1 MRVLV
6 ARCSIGYSGRLT
18 TRLASGDRIVIFK
31 DDGSVCVHGP
41 KGFKPINYM
50 SGPTV
55 LEETAGLITIR
66 RPATGETLMI
76 EIEEIIADSTHTL
89 EDNASLEREGR
100 ELELHALLERSP
112 DLIEE
117 GIEVLEREHITDV
130 GPVDFICKDTEGRI
144 VLVEVKRVKAVAAAV
159 EQVVRYR
166 EHVEKDAAFAGARAI
181 VLAPEFKERLVQL
194 GSDAVGSTPEQWSE
208 FIKTEIE
215 KWEKI
220 AKIAGVKA
228 GD

>member
-76 EIEEIIADSTHTL
+76 EIEEVIADSTHAL

-117 GIEVLEREHITDV
+117 GLEVLEREHITDV

-166 EHVEKDAAFAGARAI
+166 EHVEKDATFAGARAI
-181 VLAPEFKERLVQL
+181 VLAPEFAPQARNLAERRNVECVTLDVAALYAGTKPDPQL
-194 GSDAVGSTPEQWSE
+194 
-208 FIKTEIE
+208 F
-215 KWEKI
+215 
-220 AKIAGVKA
+220 
-228 GD
+228 

>member
-55 LEETAGLITIR
+55 LEEVAGLITIH

-76 EIEEIIADSTHTL
+76 EVEDVIADSTHAL

-166 EHVEKDAAFAGARAI
+166 EHVEKDATFAGARAI
-181 VLAPEFKERLVQL
+181 VLAPEFAPQARNLAERRNVECVTLDVAALYAGTEPDPQL
-194 GSDAVGSTPEQWSE
+194 
-208 FIKTEIE
+208 F
-215 KWEKI
+215 
-220 AKIAGVKA
+220 
-228 GD
+228 

>member
-18 TRLASGDRIVIFK
+18 TRLASGDRIIIFK

-55 LEETAGLITIR
+55 LEEVAGLITIR

-76 EIEEIIADSTHTL
+76 EIEDVIADSTHAL

-144 VLVEVKRVKAVAAAV
+144 VLVVVKRVKAVAAAV

-166 EHVEKDAAFAGARAI
+166 EHVEKDATFAGARAI
-181 VLAPEFKERLVQL
+181 VLAPEFAPQARNLAERRNVECVTLDVAALYAGTEPDPQL
-194 GSDAVGSTPEQWSE
+194 
-208 FIKTEIE
+208 F
-215 KWEKI
+215 
-220 AKIAGVKA
+220 
-228 GD
+228 

>member
-1 MRVLV
+1 VRVLV

-76 EIEEIIADSTHTL
+76 EIEEIIADSTHAL

-166 EHVEKDAAFAGARAI
+166 EHVEKDATFAGARAI
-181 VLAPEFKERLVQL
+181 VLAPEFAPQARNLAERRNVECVTLDVAALYAGTEPDPQL
-194 GSDAVGSTPEQWSE
+194 
-208 FIKTEIE
+208 F
-215 KWEKI
+215 
-220 AKIAGVKA
+220 
-228 GD
+228 

>member
-1 MRVLV
+1 VRVLV

-76 EIEEIIADSTHTL
+76 EIEEVIADSTHAL

-117 GIEVLEREHITDV
+117 GLEVLEREHITDV

-166 EHVEKDAAFAGARAI
+166 EHVEKDATFTGARAI
-181 VLAPEFKERLVQL
+181 VLAPEFAPQARNLAERRNVECVTLDVAALYAGTEPDPQL
-194 GSDAVGSTPEQWSE
+194 
-208 FIKTEIE
+208 F
-215 KWEKI
+215 
-220 AKIAGVKA
+220 
-228 GD
+228 

>member
-18 TRLASGDRIVIFK
+18 TRLASGDRIIIFK

-41 KGFKPINYM
+41 KGLKPINYM

-55 LEETAGLITIR
+55 LEEVAGLITIR

-76 EIEEIIADSTHTL
+76 EIEDVIADSTHAL

-166 EHVEKDAAFAGARAI
+166 EHVEKDATFAGARAI
-181 VLAPEFKERLVQL
+181 VLAPEFAPQARNLAERRNVECVTLDVAALYAGTEPDPQL
-194 GSDAVGSTPEQWSE
+194 
-208 FIKTEIE
+208 F
-215 KWEKI
+215 
-220 AKIAGVKA
+220 
-228 GD
+228 

>member
-18 TRLASGDRIVIFK
+18 TRLASGDSIVIFK

-76 EIEEIIADSTHTL
+76 EIEEVIADSTHAL

-117 GIEVLEREHITDV
+117 GLEVLEREHITDV

-166 EHVEKDAAFAGARAI
+166 EHVEKDATFAGARAI
-181 VLAPEFKERLVQL
+181 VLAPEFAPQARNLAERRNVECVTLDVAALYAGTEPDPQL
-194 GSDAVGSTPEQWSE
+194 
-208 FIKTEIE
+208 F
-215 KWEKI
+215 
-220 AKIAGVKA
+220 
-228 GD
+228 

>member
-166 EHVEKDAAFAGARAI
+166 EHVEKDATFAGARAI
-181 VLAPEFKERLVQL
+181 VLAPEFAPQARNLAERRNVECVTLDVAALYAGTEPDPQL
-194 GSDAVGSTPEQWSE
+194 
-208 FIKTEIE
+208 F
-215 KWEKI
+215 
-220 AKIAGVKA
+220 
-228 GD
+228 

>member
-76 EIEEIIADSTHTL
+76 EIEDVIADSTHAL

-117 GIEVLEREHITDV
+117 GLEVLEREHITDV

-166 EHVEKDAAFAGARAI
+166 EHVEKDATFAGARAI
-181 VLAPEFKERLVQL
+181 VLAPEFAPQARNLAERRNVECVTLDVAALYAGTEPDPQL
-194 GSDAVGSTPEQWSE
+194 
-208 FIKTEIE
+208 F
-215 KWEKI
+215 
-220 AKIAGVKA
+220 
-228 GD
+228 

>member
-1 MRVLV
+1 VRVLV

-76 EIEEIIADSTHTL
+76 EIEEIIADSTHAL

-112 DLIEE
+112 DLIEA
-117 GIEVLEREHITDV
+117 GLEVLEREHITDV

-166 EHVEKDAAFAGARAI
+166 EHVEKDATFAGARAI
-181 VLAPEFKERLVQL
+181 VLAPEFAPQARNLAERRNVECVTLDVAALYAGTEPDPQL
-194 GSDAVGSTPEQWSE
+194 
-208 FIKTEIE
+208 F
-215 KWEKI
+215 
-220 AKIAGVKA
+220 
-228 GD
+228 

>member
-76 EIEEIIADSTHTL
+76 EIEEVIADSTHAL

-117 GIEVLEREHITDV
+117 GLEVLEREHITDV

-144 VLVEVKRVKAVAAAV
+144 VLVEVKRVADRPGHDR
-159 EQVVRYR
+159 RYALNCSKLR
-166 EHVEKDAAFAGARAI
+166 DIGWDRTTDFDTGLRLTVDWFRDNRPWWEAIKNGVAFADY
-181 VLAPEFKERLVQL
+181 
-194 GSDAVGSTPEQWSE
+194 S
-208 FIKTEIE
+208 
-215 KWEKI
+215 
-220 AKIAGVKA
+220 AKNYGTRS
-228 GD
+228 

>member
-41 KGFKPINYM
+41 KGFKPINSM

-76 EIEEIIADSTHTL
+76 EIEEIIADSTHAL

-117 GIEVLEREHITDV
+117 GI
-130 GPVDFICKDTEGRI
+130 
-144 VLVEVKRVKAVAAAV
+144 
-159 EQVVRYR
+159 
-166 EHVEKDAAFAGARAI
+166 
-181 VLAPEFKERLVQL
+181 
-194 GSDAVGSTPEQWSE
+194 
-208 FIKTEIE
+208 
-215 KWEKI
+215 
-220 AKIAGVKA
+220 
-228 GD
+228 